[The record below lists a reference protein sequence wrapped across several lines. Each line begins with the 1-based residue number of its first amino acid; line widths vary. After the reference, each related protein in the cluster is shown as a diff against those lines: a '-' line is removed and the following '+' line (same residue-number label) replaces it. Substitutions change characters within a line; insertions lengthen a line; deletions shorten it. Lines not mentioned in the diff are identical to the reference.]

1 MTERQ
6 YNRLLAFWR
15 KTPRREA
22 LGKWAV
28 KLLPPVFFCV
38 YGAELLILFWRD
50 GITRGL
56 LGAVLAPALA
66 LLSSTSSGG

>member
-38 YGAELLILFWRD
+38 YGAELLILFWQD
-50 GITRGL
+50 GIP
-56 LGAVLAPALA
+56 GAFWAQSSPRPWPFSAP
-66 LLSSTSSGG
+66 TSSGG